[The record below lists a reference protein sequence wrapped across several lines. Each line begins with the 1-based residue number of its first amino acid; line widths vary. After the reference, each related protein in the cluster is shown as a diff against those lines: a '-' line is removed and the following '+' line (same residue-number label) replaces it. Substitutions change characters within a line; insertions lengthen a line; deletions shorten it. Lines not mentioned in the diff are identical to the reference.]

1 MARGWCS
8 WREQSLAGAGVG
20 AATGHGV
27 CPSPSGLFVLF
38 VYVYHLWN
46 VNIKSEKDWK
56 FKSHQ
61 NSF

>member
-1 MARGWCS
+1 MIKTLDRPIPSELLILKYRKITRARQDS
-8 WREQSLAGAGVG
+8 
-20 AATGHGV
+20 
-27 CPSPSGLFVLF
+27 VLF
-38 VYVYHLWN
+38 VYVYHVRN